1 MANPLSLNPIE
12 GSDRPY
18 FGTPEEQPAR
28 PRAPLA
34 VGPTEPAAP
43 SLIARGEEHPK
54 EYYAEMPATEV
65 ARRAAGQFLP
75 SMGRAIT
82 ALPSAL
88 INYEQTGSALSTL
101 GKGLAGAANLYREKD
116 PEQLRAQ
123 QEAFGSLVEP
133 YTSVAGFKKSLA
145 EDPFEILS
153 TAATPFGG
161 GITKAGT
168 LVGKVAPKTGRLIE
182 GVGRV
187 ATDIMD
193 PTQGALDIAKSGVA
207 GVAERARG
215 IRDISTGVP
224 SYSYEKAFEAGKIP
238 NEEIIGQ
245 IPSRVPGVA
254 PMPVTG
260 QMAKEAFGSFSGG
273 TGDAIDFSTR
283 ARNAADAVRQ
293 ESIRDWAN
301 TKGVLTNATKVDI
314 PLQPA
319 FDSINEM
326 RARLPSRTYAMDAT
340 ALDALDSVE
349 RSLMKRYLSPQGD
362 PAKQLFGIDQFKQDL
377 YEQAKQY
384 PQGSAAN
391 KALMNVYNGV
401 KTSIAQVAPDYLKL
415 MDEWQAIDDDL
426 QNIQKSLGT
435 GGKTAANAEMKKF
448 MSAQRTP
455 QGISLIER
463 LGQKDP
469 LIPFMVAGD
478 SIHSGVAR
486 GAAGTAEK
494 FSVLPHMYNIGAQ
507 MVSMDP
513 SKIGL
518 ALGLAGMQGA
528 VQSPSLMGATSYGL
542 GRIAG
547 STPYRYA
554 MPAMD
559 VATRVASPASVAL
572 ARQQP
577 GIIAPI
583 VSAATPVQEE
593 RPYFPGEDRTGR
605 ATGGRIGRGM
615 TSQMLIAAVERAKA
629 EGQKTTKSILE
640 QPDEHVVRA
649 LKVANENI

>member
-1 MANPLSLNPIE
+1 MEDPLSLRAIE

-18 FGTPEEQPAR
+18 FGTPEEQPAV
-28 PRAPLA
+28 PRTPLA
-34 VGPTEPAAP
+34 VKAAP
-43 SLIARGEEHPK
+43 PPAQSLIARGEEHPK
-54 EYYAEMPATEV
+54 EYYENMPALEV
-65 ARRAAGQFLP
+65 ARRASGQFLP

-88 INYEQTGSALSTL
+88 MNYEQTGQALSTL

-123 QEAFGSLVEP
+123 QEALQSIVEP

-193 PTQGALDIAKSGVA
+193 PTQGALDIAKTGV
-207 GVAERARG
+207 GSVAEKARG
-215 IRDISTGVP
+215 IRDLSTGVP
-224 SYSYEKAFEAGKIP
+224 TYSYEKAFEAGKIP

-245 IPSRVPGVA
+245 MPSRVPGVA
-254 PMPVTG
+254 PTPITG
-260 QMAKEAFGSFSGG
+260 QMAKEAFNSFSGG

-293 ESIRDWAN
+293 EAIGNWAS
-301 TKGVLTNATKVDI
+301 TKGALTNATKVDI

-319 FDSINEM
+319 FDSINDI
-326 RARLPSRTYAMDAT
+326 RARLPSRTYAMDPT
-340 ALDALDSVE
+340 ALDALDDVE
-349 RSLMKRYLSPQGD
+349 RSLMKRYLAPSGS
-362 PAKQLFGIDQFKQDL
+362 AEKQLFGIDQFKQDL
-377 YEQAKQY
+377 YEKAKQY

-391 KALMNVYNGV
+391 KALMSVYNGV

-513 SKIGL
+513 SRIGL

-547 STPYRYA
+547 SAPYRYA

-559 VATRVASPASVAL
+559 YATRAASPAAVAL
-572 ARQQP
+572 ARQRP
-577 GIIAPI
+577 EIINY
-583 VSAATPVQEE
+583 ATQATTPPQEE
-593 RPYFPGEDRTGR
+593 RPYFPGEERSGR
-605 ATGGRIGRGM
+605 ATGGRINRGM
-615 TSQMLIAAVERAKA
+615 TAQMLIAAVERAKA
-629 EGQKTTKSILE
+629 EGQKTTESILE